1 MIQKIMERTVPLSI
15 TLLEAMKRMD
25 RLGVKIL
32 FVFTGE
38 RFEGLLTIGDIQRA
52 IVKGIPMDAPVSGIL
67 DRNKIY
73 AWEGDPAETVREKM
87 RMLRAEAMP
96 ILDADGN
103 LKDVWF
109 WSEVFLKNEAPA
121 REPLDLPVVVMAGG
135 KGSRLRPLTNVIPK
149 PLVSPRPWPR
159 TRPQRASTGSPSL
172 SRRSCLAS
180 HSTAKDPAHKH
191 DAVCITFYPQFQGPC
206 SSPVPRYRTSTSLS
220 NCCPSGNV

>member
-96 ILDADGN
+96 ILDAEGN
-103 LKDVWF
+103 PRTAGF
-109 WSEVFLKNEAPA
+109 
-121 REPLDLPVVVMAGG
+121 AGG
-135 KGSRLRPLTNVIPK
+135 GH
-149 PLVSPRPWPR
+149 
-159 TRPQRASTGSPSL
+159 G
-172 SRRSCLAS
+172 RR
-180 HSTAKDPAHKH
+180 
-191 DAVCITFYPQFQGPC
+191 
-206 SSPVPRYRTSTSLS
+206 
-220 NCCPSGNV
+220 